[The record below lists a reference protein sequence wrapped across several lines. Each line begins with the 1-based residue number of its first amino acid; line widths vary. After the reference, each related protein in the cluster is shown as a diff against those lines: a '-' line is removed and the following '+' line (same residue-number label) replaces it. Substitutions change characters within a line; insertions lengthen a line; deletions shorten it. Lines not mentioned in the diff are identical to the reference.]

1 MDCRTPFQAGLLAQ
15 GVAGEVVTTTHK
27 LGYKKFTAERH
38 SSQCFPPG
46 CSKVVAMRL
55 RSADGTVVILP
66 ANAFS
71 PMRSVKIYRGDSIEF
86 DIKFIALGKWFGQL
100 TGHAER

>member
-1 MDCRTPFQAGLLAQ
+1 
-15 GVAGEVVTTTHK
+15 
-27 LGYKKFTAERH
+27 
-38 SSQCFPPG
+38 
-46 CSKVVAMRL
+46 MRL